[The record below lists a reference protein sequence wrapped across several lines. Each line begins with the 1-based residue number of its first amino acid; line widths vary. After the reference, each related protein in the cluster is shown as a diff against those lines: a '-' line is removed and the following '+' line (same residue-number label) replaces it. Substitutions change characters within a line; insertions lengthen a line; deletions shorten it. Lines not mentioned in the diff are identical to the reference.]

1 MCFSF
6 AKSWTCFIT
15 FYWDSD
21 SDCSEFQDK
30 LFKLKFDLQGAHKV
44 LLRLI
49 RLMKSANFFTT
60 IPHSQQI
67 PPFPLCCTLIPLFTW
82 VVVSLSVPLYHMRK
96 QLELCLH
103 LKLKLRCCHKII
115 LWLGKQ
121 FGQLTFAGVIA
132 ASSSFFRLCFYI
144 YEITIA
150 WSNGTKNHKSSFYSL
165 NIS

>member
-6 AKSWTCFIT
+6 AKSLTSFLT

-44 LLRLI
+44 LLRVI
-49 RLMKSANFFTT
+49 RLMKSANFFSS
-60 IPHSQQI
+60 IPHSQQ
-67 PPFPLCCTLIPLFTW
+67 FPCTLIPLFTC
-82 VVVSLSVPLYHMRK
+82 VVVSLSLPLYHMRQ

-144 YEITIA
+144 
-150 WSNGTKNHKSSFYSL
+150 
-165 NIS
+165 